1 MILEK
6 HLKTIKKE
14 FSKKLFRF
22 FFRFFSYFNFNSFSL
37 TIDFH
42 ENEAGLD
49 KLIFTRDLTENKNS
63 YKKGMKKGIDLK
75 FSGMT
80 QYNKSIRNI
89 KL

>member
-6 HLKTIKKE
+6 HFRTTKKE
-14 FSKKLFRF
+14 FLKKL
-22 FFRFFSYFNFNSFSL
+22 FRFFSYFNFISCSL

-42 ENEAGLD
+42 GNEAGLD
-49 KLIFTRDLTENKNS
+49 KLIFTRDLTGNKNS